1 MASVSQLAPIHL
13 GLDVHRDT
21 ISVAILTPDQQVPE
35 VDRIPH
41 DEASVRR
48 LVGRIGNPRR
58 LRACYEAG
66 PTGFELARL
75 LAHRASAAR

>member
-1 MASVSQLAPIHL
+1 MASVAHLAPIHL

-41 DEASVRR
+41 DEASVGR
-48 LVGRIGNPRR
+48 LVGRLGDPRR
-58 LRACYEAG
+58 LRAC
-66 PTGFELARL
+66 
-75 LAHRASAAR
+75 

>member
-1 MASVSQLAPIHL
+1 MASVSHLAPIHL

-21 ISVAILTPDQQVPE
+21 ISVAILGPDQQVPE

-48 LVGRIGNPRR
+48 LV
-58 LRACYEAG
+58 
-66 PTGFELARL
+66 ARL
-75 LAHRASAAR
+75 PCRRRR

>member
-1 MASVSQLAPIHL
+1 MGGANIRKEPAVASVSQLAPIHL

-21 ISVAILTPDQQVPE
+21 ISVAILGPDQQVPE

-48 LVGRIGNPRR
+48 LV
-58 LRACYEAG
+58 
-66 PTGFELARL
+66 ARL
-75 LAHRASAAR
+75 ALSSPGCLTAWASAAR